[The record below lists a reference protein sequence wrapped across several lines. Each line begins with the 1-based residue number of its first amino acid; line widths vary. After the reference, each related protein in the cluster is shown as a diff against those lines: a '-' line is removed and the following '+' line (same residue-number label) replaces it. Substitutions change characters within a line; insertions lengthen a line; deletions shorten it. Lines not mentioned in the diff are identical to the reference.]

1 MDLARLASVAEI
13 INALAVTLTLIGL
26 IVTIRQSGRSQKA
39 LAVDS
44 LAAAIAAINVPA
56 TESPVLGSAL
66 LRAVT
71 DWGSATREER
81 IMAHFWLF
89 SFFRLSE
96 SAWYQRKSGILDP
109 AQWQG
114 WDKLLRRYY
123 HSPGVRNVWWPS
135 RSQAYSEEF
144 RLYLEASVEP
154 PDVASLAALFE
165 HGIRAPA
172 ASQESDLRTEGGQ

>member
-26 IVTIRQSGRSQKA
+26 IVTIRQSARSQKA

-56 TESPVLGSAL
+56 TESPALGSAL
-66 LRAVT
+66 TRAVA

-96 SAWYQRKSGILDP
+96 IAWYQRKSGILDP
-109 AQWQG
+109 AQWHG

-123 HSPGVRNVWWPS
+123 HSPGVRNAWWPS
-135 RSQAYSEEF
+135 RRQAYSEEF
-144 RLYLEASVEP
+144 RAYLEASVEP
-154 PDVASLAALFE
+154 PEVAALEALFGS
-165 HGIRAPA
+165 GIHTQA
-172 ASQESDLRTEGGQ
+172 ASR